1 MFSKLQ
7 HKVSENVTTLL
18 KGGWGG
24 GGGERSRSDLLKTV
38 FHCPCSIFCHFY
50 VSLQEFCKIKKKNT
64 HAHTQNKPHMGFRS
78 CCMVFLARLA
88 RYVFF
93 KITVSPSSLI

>member
-50 VSLQEFCKIKKKNT
+50 VSLQEFCKIKKKT
-64 HAHTQNKPHMGFRS
+64 HTHTRKTNLTWTFA
-78 CCMVFLARLA
+78 VVAWYFLLGLHDM
-88 RYVFF
+88 YFS
-93 KITVSPSSLI
+93 KSPSLLPH